1 MSYLLQQ
8 NLGILQ
14 TADQVKIG
22 YGRFKLLKLRESAQI
37 TGYNTGCSSIISGDV
52 AQWQQRFVVIVQAAA
67 YMNSKYNTWKWGF
80 QD

>member
-37 TGYNTGCSSIISGDV
+37 SAIT
-52 AQWQQRFVVIVQAAA
+52 QAALPLLVMMLHNDNKGPDPAA

-80 QD
+80 QN